1 MKKVFL
7 NVLLFMGL
15 FFISCSNE
23 NEINE
28 QFSVQSDSTILQR
41 INSNSYFNN
50 YDFELIGIEHNKGLE
65 AIYSQLES
73 FDFLNS
79 SQNDLYNEIF
89 EETQN
94 FLLNNNNFDK
104 LDSDLLSQLKPS
116 VSSSNLITDMKNNLF
131 SELTSNFLKE
141 EVNKIE
147 NIFNDFKTIENYNST
162 SVIRDIRL
170 IEENIN
176 KSEIVFND
184 KEYVAV
190 RAFISTSIHSLN
202 YWEANINKW
211 YELNPNSNQTFGRGW
226 GWFKNA
232 IGNMAVADA
241 YGAGVGLVV
250 GFVSSIASG
259 PGVLVGTAAG
269 AVGYG
274 MNASALQGVRELHNS
289 L

>member
-7 NVLLFMGL
+7 IVLLFMGL

-23 NEINE
+23 NDINE

-50 YDFELIGIEHNKGLE
+50 YDFEFIGIGHNKGLE
-65 AIYSQLES
+65 AIYSRLES

-89 EETQN
+89 EETQD

-104 LDSDLLSQLKPS
+104 LDSDLLSQLKPN
-116 VSSSNLITDMKNNLF
+116 VSSSNLITDMKDNLY
-131 SELTSNFLKE
+131 SGLTSNFLKE

-147 NIFNDFKTIENYNST
+147 NIFNDFKTIENYNSA
-162 SVIRDIRL
+162 SVIRDIRM
-170 IEENIN
+170 IEENIG
-176 KSEIVFND
+176 KSEIDFND

-190 RAFISTSIHSLN
+190 RAFISTSIHSLT

-241 YGAGVGLVV
+241 YGAGVGAVV